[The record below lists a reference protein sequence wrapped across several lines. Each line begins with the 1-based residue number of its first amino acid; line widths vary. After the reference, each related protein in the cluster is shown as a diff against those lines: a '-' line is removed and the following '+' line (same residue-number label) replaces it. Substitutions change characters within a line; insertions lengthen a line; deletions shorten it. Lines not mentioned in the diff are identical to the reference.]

1 LGGMN
6 LVAIELLEARI
17 KVLEN
22 KLEEQHKI
30 AFTTKNQCEALRE
43 YLTELQK
50 EDVDE
55 ETLKLVQDRFEEH
68 YKKNV
73 EAVAEFEGIK
83 VKIEENEEM
92 IKILEGSA

>member
-1 LGGMN
+1 MGKEN
-6 LVAIELLEARI
+6 VAIKLLKARI
-17 KVLEN
+17 KVLEE
-22 KLEEQHKI
+22 KLKEQHKI

-68 YKKNV
+68 YKKNI
-73 EAVAEFEGIK
+73 EAVAEFEGLK

-92 IKILEGSA
+92 IKILKGSA